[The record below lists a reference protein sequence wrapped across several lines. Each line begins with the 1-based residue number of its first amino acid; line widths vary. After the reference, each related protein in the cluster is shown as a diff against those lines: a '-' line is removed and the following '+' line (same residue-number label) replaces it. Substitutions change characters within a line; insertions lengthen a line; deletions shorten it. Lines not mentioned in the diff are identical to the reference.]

1 MSDLDIL
8 ARAARSA
15 PTGVAPTPMDALHR
29 RADRR
34 RSRKRK
40 TAGGVLSIAVVLVVA
55 ALAIG
60 VGRRTPDSSV
70 QVGPEGSVTTTAPP
84 PTSESTTASTATTST
99 TDAPTTTTAPPPPS
113 ATAPPPPA
121 QIDGH
126 SLSTDGLRPITF
138 DMTADQV
145 SALLGIPIPA
155 NGTDNGCGAAATRN
169 AYGVL
174 PGVDLVFHGGRKLT
188 YISVNQP
195 GVTTLSGI
203 GVGTPVQT
211 LTAKLP
217 SAVRSDVSQTVY
229 TVFNSDHSRSI
240 AFHIGADGTV
250 ASMLA
255 GVGDMTNVLDYC

>member
-8 ARAARSA
+8 AREARSA

-34 RSRKRK
+34 RGRKRMA
-40 TAGGVLSIAVVLVVA
+40 AGGVLSIAVLLVVA
-55 ALAIG
+55 GVAIG
-60 VGRRTPDSSV
+60 VGRHTPDPSV
-70 QVGPEGSVTTTAPP
+70 QVGPAGSVTTTAPP
-84 PTSESTTASTATTST
+84 TSSESTTGSTATTE
-99 TDAPTTTTAPPPPS
+99 APTTTTTAPPLPS
-113 ATAPPPPA
+113 TSTAAPQPA
-121 QIDGH
+121 QLEVHG
-126 SLSTDGLRPITF
+126 LSTDGLKPVTF
-138 DMTADQV
+138 DMNADQV
-145 SALLGIPIPA
+145 SALLGVPVPA
-155 NGTDNGCGAAATRN
+155 NGTAAGCGAPETRHL
-169 AYGVL
+169 YDVL
-174 PGVDLVFHGGRKLT
+174 PGVDLVFPGGGQLRYVGVSK
-188 YISVNQP
+188 P

-217 SAVRSDVSQTVY
+217 NAVRSDVSQTVY

-240 AFHIGADGTV
+240 AFHIGADGNV